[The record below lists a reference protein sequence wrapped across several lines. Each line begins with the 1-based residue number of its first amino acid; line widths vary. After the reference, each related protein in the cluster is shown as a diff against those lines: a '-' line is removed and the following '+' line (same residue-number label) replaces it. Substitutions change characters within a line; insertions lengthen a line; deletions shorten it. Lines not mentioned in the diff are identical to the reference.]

1 MELSE
6 RKKRILKS
14 VIDAY
19 IAYGEPVG
27 SKYLTESCSFNLSPA
42 TVRNEMNEL
51 ESLGYLEQ
59 PHTSAGRVP
68 TTSGYRTY
76 IELLMERYRLTVEE
90 VSLLNEL
97 LDFKLSEM
105 SKFMD
110 EASRVISELTN
121 YTAFSVIKKKGVTVK
136 RYEFVRVDGKSFIML
151 LICDDGNIR
160 SRHVQ
165 EIVPVTD
172 EMLSAA
178 SVALNESMVNV
189 APERLAL
196 PAIIK
201 FEEMLGEYADF
212 GRRLLKIVYEMLGVT
227 EDEQVHVS
235 GVTKLLSYPE
245 FYNVS
250 KARCVL
256 EVFERK
262 RDLVNVLLDTK
273 SNELNV
279 YIGDETMD
287 ALIPDSSFVFKPI
300 NVGGNTI
307 GGIGVVGPKRMSYNK
322 VIAHLEYFVKGLTE
336 EFEEE
341 DNS

>member
-1 MELSE
+1 MELSD
-6 RKKRILKS
+6 RKKKILKS

-27 SKYLTESCSFNLSPA
+27 SKYLTEKCSFNLSPA

-76 IELLMERYRLTVEE
+76 IELLMERYKLNVDE

-97 LDFKLSEM
+97 LNFKLGEM
-105 SKFMD
+105 SKIMD

-121 YTAFSVIKKKGVTVK
+121 YTTFSVMKKKGVTVK
-136 RYEFVRVDGKSFIML
+136 RYEFVRVDEKSFIML

-160 SRHVQ
+160 SRHVI
-165 EIVPVTD
+165 ELLPVTD
-172 EMLSAA
+172 EMLSIA
-178 SVALNESMVNV
+178 SEALNESMVNV
-189 APERLAL
+189 VPEQLAL
-196 PAIIK
+196 PAIIY
-201 FEEMLGEYADF
+201 FEEKLGSYSDF
-212 GRRLLKIVYEMLGVT
+212 GMRLLKVVYGMLGIS
-227 EDEQVHVS
+227 EDEQVHIS

-256 EVFERK
+256 EVFEKK
-262 RDLVNVLLDTK
+262 RDLVNVLLESKTND
-273 SNELNV
+273 LNV

-287 ALIPDSSFVFKPI
+287 NLIPDSSFVFKPI
-300 NVGGNTI
+300 MVGGNTI

-336 EFEEE
+336 EIGEE
-341 DNS
+341 DKK